1 MTSGSPPL
9 PPPEARASERE
20 TEVLDS
26 LRAVIDPELGDTI
39 VDLGMVRRVTVA
51 GDDVTVDVALT
62 IAACPL
68 RAQIERDVRGHVA
81 SLPWVREVEVE
92 VASMDAEERSA
103 VMSRARWKAREDA
116 PDTAV
121 PASARVLAIAS
132 GKGGVGKSSVTVNLA
147 VALARRGFTV
157 GILDADI
164 WGFSVPR
171 LMGMEGGVEARQ
183 GKMVPLEQSVGPG
196 LVRVLSMGFLAD
208 EEQAIMWR
216 GLVLNRAVQQFL
228 QDAHWGDLDYLMIDL
243 PPGTGDIQMGLAR
256 LLPRTELLVVTTP
269 PVAAQKV
276 AARAADMARRG
287 YLRVAGV
294 IENMSDFT
302 CEHGT
307 TYALF
312 GSGGGRGW
320 RRAWASRWSAP
331 SPCTPI
337 SPPRATPG
345 CRWRPGK
352 VSSPR
357 CSPRWPGS
365 SPRTWRRSSR
375 PTAAR
380 RASSRGWRRRSPAG
394 RPRRAELS
402 TAAEGGP
409 GRGTLRQRP
418 SSSRSCR
425 PHLPHRGRLRLPPR
439 RAHAGVPT
447 TRSGPRAA
455 GAR

>member
-1 MTSGSPPL
+1 MAPTSDVETPAADPPHGG
-9 PPPEARASERE
+9 PEEQVR
-20 TEVLDS
+20 DC

-39 VDLGMVRRVTVA
+39 VDLGMVRGVIVDGANVTVE
-51 GDDVTVDVALT
+51 VALT

-68 RAQIERDVRGHVA
+68 RNQIERDVVGHVQA
-81 SLPWVREVEVE
+81 LDWVRTVEVHV
-92 VASMDAEERSA
+92 VAMDAEERAA
-103 VMSRARWKAREDA
+103 VMARARWKAREDA
-116 PDTAV
+116 PETAV
-121 PASARVLAIAS
+121 PASTRVLAIAS

-147 VALARRGFTV
+147 VALAARGLTV

-171 LMGMEGGVEARQ
+171 LLGMDGDVEARH
-183 GKMVPLEQSVGPG
+183 GKMVPLERSVGQG
-196 LVRVLSMGFLAD
+196 MLRVLSMGFLAD

-228 QDAHWGDLDYLMIDL
+228 QDAHWGDLDYLLVDL

-312 GSGGGRGW
+312 GSGGGERLAHGLGV
-320 RRAWASRWSAP
+320 P
-331 SPCTPI
+331 L
-337 SPPRATPG
+337 
-345 CRWRPGK
+345 
-352 VSSPR
+352 V
-357 CSPRWPGS
+357 GS
-365 SPRTWRRSSR
+365 IPLH
-375 PTAAR
+375 PDMAA
-380 RASSRGWRRRSPAG
+380 AG
-394 RPRRAELS
+394 D
-402 TAAEGGP
+402 
-409 GRGTLRQRP
+409 
-418 SSSRSCR
+418 
-425 PHLPHRGRLRLPPR
+425 
-439 RAHAGVPT
+439 AGVPVALADDEGGGG
-447 TRSGPRAA
+447 SGGGGDGELAAVFAEMARVVAEDVAPVIDVQGCSARLLERVEAAVAEGDAAA
-455 GAR
+455 G